1 MELLWRNGQ
10 VVMQSQNQRSVHKNC
25 KYDAVIP
32 DHTRTPASQPQP
44 QPENQNPQ
52 LFMHEDEMAS
62 WLQYPL
68 GDDDPFCAD
77 LLYSDSATV
86 QSNNTTANPPTIS
99 APPSRPPIHPL
110 PRRTELQNFLHF
122 SRNNNNN
129 NNKPRIESA
138 APSGSKSVVR
148 ESTTVDSSDTPLVAP
163 SSRVMDSRPDASNT
177 GMSMS
182 GGGRALASTTT
193 TSFDA
198 TAAASAGKEAMTCEM
213 SLTSSPGGS
222 SASGSASAEQ
232 TWLQKPPPAED
243 RKRKGRE
250 AADDA
255 ECPSEVSWLLINIR
269 VLTLF

>member
-1 MELLWRNGQ
+1 MELLWHNGQ
-10 VVMQSQNQRSVHKNC
+10 VVMQSQNQRSVQKNC

-32 DHTRTPASQPQP
+32 DHSRTPDSQPQP
-44 QPENQNPQ
+44 QPGNQNPQ
-52 LFMHEDEMAS
+52 LFIQEDEMAS

-77 LLYSDSATV
+77 LLYSDSPTV
-86 QSNNTTANPPTIS
+86 QSNNTTANPPPIS

-110 PRRTELQNFLHF
+110 PRRTDLQNFLHF
-122 SRNNNNN
+122 SRNNNN
-129 NNKPRIESA
+129 KSRIESA

-148 ESTTVDSSDTPLVAP
+148 ESTTVDSSDTPLVPP
-163 SSRVMDSRPDASNT
+163 SSRIMDSRPDTSNT

-182 GGGRALASTTT
+182 GGGRGLAS
-193 TSFDA
+193 
-198 TAAASAGKEAMTCEM
+198 TAAASVGKEAMTCEM

-232 TWLQKPPPAED
+232 TWLQKPPPAEV

-269 VLTLF
+269 VLILIK